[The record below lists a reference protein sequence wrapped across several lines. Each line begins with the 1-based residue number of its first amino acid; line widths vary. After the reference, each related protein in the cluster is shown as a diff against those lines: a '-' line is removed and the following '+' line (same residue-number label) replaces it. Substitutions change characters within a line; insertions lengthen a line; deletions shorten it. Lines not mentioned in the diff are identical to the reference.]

1 MTTLKKLAVARI
13 ASRLICGARQTLGLR
28 SRVVTRRGGIT
39 WDLDLQQGFDLALY
53 LFGKFEPGVQAACRR
68 LCPNGGVILDVGA
81 NIGALTLP
89 LAVMAAENGKVY
101 AFEPTDFAFRK
112 LLRNIALNPDL
123 SRRIEAAQ
131 VFLGDGSSSTAPDS
145 IPASWPLREKRGLDP
160 LHGGRPETLRGAQRD
175 TLDQWMARNNPAR
188 IDLIKLDVDGHETEV
203 LRGAEKL
210 LRRFRPPMVAEF
222 APDVFGDKPGGF
234 GAFIGLLSEHGY
246 KGETL
251 SGKELPLDSNLE
263 ARIPRGSGLNAVL
276 IAR

>member
-234 GAFIGLLSEHGY
+234 GAFISLLSEHGY